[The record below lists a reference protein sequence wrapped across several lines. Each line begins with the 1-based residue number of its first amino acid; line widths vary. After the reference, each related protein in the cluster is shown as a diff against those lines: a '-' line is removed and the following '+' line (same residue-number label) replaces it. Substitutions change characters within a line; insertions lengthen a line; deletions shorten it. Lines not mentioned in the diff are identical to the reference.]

1 MSFDLSQ
8 GYYIGIDV
16 GTGSARACI
25 IDGEGEIISVASKD
39 ITKWEPKQDYFNQ
52 SSQDIWE
59 SICYCTKK
67 IVKESKIDPEKILG
81 LGFDATCSLVVLKES
96 DDSPVGVGP
105 DFNNSYQNIILWM
118 DHRAPEQTKEIN
130 KTGHNLLK
138 YVGGQMSI
146 EMEIPKAKWL
156 KENMSKGEFEKC
168 KFYDLADYLTHRATG
183 SEARSF
189 CSAVCKQGYVPVGV
203 DGSMKGWSEEFL
215 NTVGLEEL
223 AEDNFRRLGGVVNE
237 NGEYHSAGAYLGQ
250 LTKQA
255 AEDLGLSTKT
265 AVGSGVIDAYSGWI
279 GTVAAKTDQI
289 KETTTGNATDVNDPE
304 QVVHRLAA
312 VAGTSTCHLV
322 MSKDAVF
329 VPGVWGPY
337 RDVLIPNQWMA
348 EGGQSTTGQLLH
360 HVINNHPASQELSDL
375 AEKQGISK
383 FEILNNCLERLQKE
397 QNAPS
402 VVYLARHLFFYGDLY
417 GNRSP
422 IANPNMRGDI
432 VGQSMDVSLDA
443 LAVEYLAAVEFIGQQ
458 TRHIVESLNKA
469 GHQITQIYLSGGQ
482 CRNPI
487 LTKLMANCTGM
498 PIIMPKYIDAAVV
511 QGTAM
516 LGAMAASNNKLSLWE
531 VMCQLS
537 GTGSAMLPDNKDTT
551 DRKLLEAKY
560 EVFLDQTERQQKY
573 RKIVNNALGIED

>member
-1 MSFDLSQ
+1 MKMGSFDLKT
-8 GYYIGIDV
+8 GYYIGVDV

-25 IDGEGEIISVASKD
+25 IDGEGTILAVASKD

-52 SSQDIWE
+52 SSQEIWE
-59 SICYCTKK
+59 NICYCTKQV
-67 IVKESKIDPEKILG
+67 VKEAGVDSKEVLG
-81 LGFDATCSLVVLKES
+81 LGFDATCSLVVLNEK
-96 DDSPVGVGP
+96 DDTPVAVGP
-105 DFNNSYQNIILWM
+105 DFENSYQNIILWM
-118 DHRAPEQTKEIN
+118 DHRAPKQTKEIN

-156 KENMSKGEFEKC
+156 KENMPAGQFEKC
-168 KFYDLADYLTHRATG
+168 KFYDLADWLTHKATG

-189 CSAVCKQGYVPVGV
+189 CSTVCKQGYVPVGV

-215 NTVGLEEL
+215 TSVGLSEL

-237 NGEYHSAGAYLGQ
+237 NGEYHSAGAFLGH
-250 LTKQA
+250 LTEASAK
-255 AEDLGLSTKT
+255 ELGLSTNT
-265 AVGSGVIDAYSGWI
+265 SVGSGVIDAYSGWI
-279 GTVAAKTDQI
+279 GTVAAKTDKI
-289 KETTTGNATDVNDPE
+289 EEKGDVDDPDN
-304 QVVHRLAA
+304 VTHRLAA

-322 MSKDAVF
+322 MSKDPVF

-337 RDVLIPNQWMA
+337 RDVLVPNRWMA

-360 HVINNHPASQELSDL
+360 HVITYHPASQQL
-375 AEKQGISK
+375 ADEAKKQGISK
-383 FEILNNCLERLQKE
+383 FEVLNNRLEQLQKE

-402 VVYLARHLFFYGDLY
+402 IVYLAKHLFFYGDLY

-422 IANPNMRGDI
+422 IANPAMRGDI

-443 LAVEYLAAVEFIGQQ
+443 LAIEYLAAVEFIGQQ

-469 GHQITQIYLSGGQ
+469 GHHISQIYLSGGQ

-516 LGAMAASNNKLSLWE
+516 LGAMAASKDQLTLWE
-531 VMCQLS
+531 VMCKLS
-537 GTGSAMLPDNKDTT
+537 GTGSAVLPDEAGST
-551 DRKLLEAKY
+551 DKKLLEAKY
-560 EVFLDQTERQQKY
+560 QVFLDQTERQQKY
-573 RKIVNNALGIED
+573 RKIVNDALGIED